1 MGWALRWSPCL
12 GYRAALAEA
21 RPLIPAMLS
30 ADVAGC
36 LPTAMVIQIV
46 PASSALLTPPT
57 RTEEAVDNVIEYGHE
72 SL

>member
-1 MGWALRWSPCL
+1 
-12 GYRAALAEA
+12 
-21 RPLIPAMLS
+21 
-30 ADVAGC
+30 
-36 LPTAMVIQIV
+36 MVIQIV